1 LSSRNGL
8 TPIVSLS
15 DTEISLLQDAEGNH
29 CSSFPTV
36 LLQVMWRAAKLAR
49 PEQLPVGSNPD
60 PGSLREQVSLLLSE
74 AELFDAHAW
83 ATTLQPLSPASD
95 LSPRTHVASAHR
107 IAVCIYLSRL
117 LLSLD
122 PDTRLSNNLESLVSE
137 AICHMAN
144 IRPCDALFTAT
155 TWPSFVTGAET
166 DNLQNRAWTAQR
178 FAELWE
184 VEPWGTVRGALHVLR
199 GIWLERD
206 GAMVHGQNQRRE
218 SLHDRNWIA
227 RLRQTGVDWLII

>member
-1 LSSRNGL
+1 M
-8 TPIVSLS
+8 ISLS
-15 DTEISLLQDAEGNH
+15 DTNISLLQDAEGNH

-49 PEQLPVGSNPD
+49 LEELPLGSSRD
-60 PGSLREQVSLLLSE
+60 LGSLREQVSLLLCE
-74 AELFDAHAW
+74 AELFDALAW
-83 ATTLQPLSPASD
+83 ATALQPLSPASD
-95 LSPRTHVASAHR
+95 LSPRMHVASAHR
-107 IAVCIYLSRL
+107 IAVCIYLTRL

-122 PDTRLSNNLESLVSE
+122 PDTRLSNNLETLVSE

-144 IRPCDALFTAT
+144 IQACDALFTAT
-155 TWPSFVTGAET
+155 TWPSFITGAET
-166 DNLQNRAWTAQR
+166 DNLQNRAWIAQR

-184 VEPWGTVRGALHVLR
+184 VEPWGTVRGALDVLR

-218 SLHDRNWIA
+218 SLHDSNWIA